1 MQASNEGISALLA
14 EVAALDGVK
23 GAALVTRDGLPH
35 EFLIPGSVNDEVFAA
50 MSATLMGAAETALF
64 ELGGQEPQR
73 ILVETGT
80 LGFMVAPAGRDL
92 LIVVAMLDLKNA
104 AEVFARVKTRLASL
118 SG

>member
-35 EFLIPGSVNDEVFAA
+35 EFLIPGSLNEEVFAA

-64 ELGGQEPQR
+64 ELGAQDPER
-73 ILVETGT
+73 ILVETGS

-92 LIVVAMLDLKNA
+92 LMVVATLDMTKA
-104 AEVFARVKTRLASL
+104 SEIFARVKSRLANISA
-118 SG
+118 

>member
-14 EVAALDGVK
+14 ELAELDGVK

-35 EFLIPGSVNDEVFAA
+35 EFRIPGSVNDEVFAA

-64 ELGGQEPQR
+64 ELGGQEPER
-73 ILVETGT
+73 ILVETGR
-80 LGFMVAPAGRDL
+80 LAFMVAPAGRDL
-92 LIVVAMLDLKNA
+92 LMVVATTDLSKS
-104 AEVFARVKTRLASL
+104 AELYARIKARLAGQ